1 VRRAAAVLAAALAV
15 ALLVPVAAEAHGLVQ
30 RQQLPIPQWL
40 FAWAAAAVLV
50 ISFFALALLWPTPR
64 LERDN
69 WRPLPGGR
77 GFAGKPVEIV
87 CGAIG
92 VGLFVVTILAGYVGS
107 GTALD
112 NWAPTFLLITFWVG
126 LVFASILFGD
136 IYRAFSPFRAIG
148 RLLPSLNRPYPE
160 RLGRW
165 PAAIALLVFT
175 WVELVS
181 GWGEE
186 PAMLVTA
193 ALGYTLLMLAAQF
206 VYGVETWTERG
217 EAFAVYFN
225 LFARIS
231 VFEAR
236 DGVLGVRRPL
246 GGLPHLNPLPGT
258 VAFVCVMI
266 GTVTF
271 DGLSQG
277 QLWKDMNASIVDFLD
292 SFGIGVLTASKIA
305 STFGL
310 LIGVG
315 LVAGFYRL
323 GIEGAR
329 SVGGGMTF
337 RKLEY
342 GFVHSLVPIAAV
354 YVAAHYLT
362 FLVFEGQAI
371 TYLASDPF
379 GQGWDLFGTVDAGI
393 DYTVFPQESTW
404 YVQVAVVVIGHVA
417 ALTLAHDRALV
428 LYRNPRLAV
437 RSQYWMLG
445 VMVGFTSL
453 ALWLLAQAGS

>member
-1 VRRAAAVLAAALAV
+1 VRRAVAALATALAV
-15 ALLVPVAAEAHGLVQ
+15 AALVPVAAEAHGLVQ

-50 ISFFALALLWPTPR
+50 ISFFALAVLWPQPR
-64 LERDN
+64 LEQDN

-77 GFAGKPVEIV
+77 TIVSLPVQIV
-87 CGAIG
+87 CGFFG
-92 VGLFVVTILAGYVGS
+92 VALLVITVLAGYIGS

-126 LVFASILFGD
+126 MVFVSILFGD
-136 IYRAFSPFRAIG
+136 VYRAFSPFRALG

-165 PAAIALLVFT
+165 PAAVGLLIFT
-175 WVELVS
+175 WIELIS
-181 GWGEE
+181 GWGED

-193 ALGYTLLMLAAQF
+193 ALGYTVLMLAAQ
-206 VYGVETWTERG
+206 VYWGVETWTRYG

-225 LFARIS
+225 MFARMS
-231 VFEAR
+231 VFEVR
-236 DGVLGVRRPL
+236 HGVLGLRRPL
-246 GGLPHLNPLPGT
+246 GGLPRLDPAAGT
-258 VAFVCVMI
+258 VAFVTVMI

-277 QLWKDMNASIVDFLD
+277 QLFKNASADVVDLLD
-292 SFGIGVLTASKIA
+292 GLGIGALTASKIA

-310 LIGVG
+310 MLGVG
-315 LVAGFYRL
+315 IVAGFYRL
-323 GIEGAR
+323 GVEGAR
-329 SVGGGMTF
+329 SVGGGLSF
-337 RKLEY
+337 EKLLH
-342 GFVHSLVPIAAV
+342 GFVHTLVPIASV

-379 GQGWDLFGTVDAGI
+379 GQGWDLFGTVNSGI
-393 DYTVFPQESTW
+393 DYSVFPQEDTW
-404 YVQVAVVVIGHVA
+404 YVQVAVVVIGHVC
-417 ALTLAHDRALV
+417 ALALAHDRALT
-428 LYRNPRLAV
+428 LYGDAKLAL